1 MIFAIGDS
9 HSILYYNSHSIK
21 HHWVG
26 WGGMP
31 VTMYRLV
38 KEGIPLYNIVERFP
52 PGEIC
57 NINIKDNDFVLF
69 IYGFNDVQK
78 NIGKYSNKDTYKT
91 MIDELVDEYIKLIT
105 KYSDGTLYKIKPV
118 VSCVYPI
125 QLSINENI
133 YGSDD
138 ERIIYTKYM
147 NSKLKISCLEY
158 GIPFFDIYDLISNND
173 KMNTEYIDKD
183 NTHLDRFNSKL
194 VSIIEDKLL
203 YLCNNYELFK
213 YTS

>member
-1 MIFAIGDS
+1 
-9 HSILYYNSHSIK
+9 
-21 HHWVG
+21 
-26 WGGMP
+26 
-31 VTMYRLV
+31 
-38 KEGIPLYNIVERFP
+38 
-52 PGEIC
+52 
-57 NINIKDNDFVLF
+57 
-69 IYGFNDVQK
+69 
-78 NIGKYSNKDTYKT
+78 
-91 MIDELVDEYIKLIT
+91 
-105 KYSDGTLYKIKPV
+105 
-118 VSCVYPI
+118 
-125 QLSINENI
+125 
-133 YGSDD
+133 
-138 ERIIYTKYM
+138 M

>member
-78 NIGKYSNKDTYKT
+78 NIGKYSNKDTYPFQIFSILILQDS
-91 MIDELVDEYIKLIT
+91 MSHSEFYILRTVFKNYIRNNF
-105 KYSDGTLYKIKPV
+105 KQG
-118 VSCVYPI
+118 
-125 QLSINENI
+125 
-133 YGSDD
+133 
-138 ERIIYTKYM
+138 
-147 NSKLKISCLEY
+147 
-158 GIPFFDIYDLISNND
+158 LISNMQVVCLN
-173 KMNTEYIDKD
+173 KNA
-183 NTHLDRFNSKL
+183 FA
-194 VSIIEDKLL
+194 V
-203 YLCNNYELFK
+203 
-213 YTS
+213 